1 METRH
6 PMVTTT
12 ARQSSVQ
19 TLALPVGFKLF
30 WYEIRAVLGQGGFG
44 ITYLAHDTN
53 LDQLVAIKEY
63 LPVLCATRGT
73 ANSVVPIS
81 QASSDDYQWGLGRFL
96 EEGRVLAKFDH
107 QAVVRVHSVF
117 EALETAYLVMRYEN
131 GETLGTL
138 LKREPRVDEPRLRAI
153 LFDVMSGLEAMHT
166 AGFVHRDVK
175 PSNIYLRAN
184 GQALL
189 IDFGAARQGL
199 GVQTQTVT
207 SLVSPGYAP
216 FEQYRSDGAAQGP
229 WTDIYGLGATAY
241 RVITGRAPVPAIDRS
256 HRIINGS
263 GDPQPRLT
271 QSGVTGYSFG
281 LLAAID
287 RALAFREQERPRT
300 IAAWRELFETDEPVT
315 VQVGNLA
322 PLAVRAHSDAAQGT
336 TVPAMH
342 AETDVATL
350 REPLAHSTGLLSNA
364 RRWPRAAALGIVLGA
379 ALGFALLKVSSPQTF
394 ATTGVRQMRA
404 VEVASERRSA
414 GEPGAR
420 PASARALM
428 ETPLAELLR
437 AAEVDMAA
445 LRLSLPEDNNALAK
459 FRAVLVRD
467 PNHTAARSGVDRIV
481 GRYLDLATAAAQKQ
495 DFDDAREYL
504 TKASQANPRD
514 RHVEAAAVALTRHEA
529 NPSPPQSG

>member
-1 METRH
+1 M
-6 PMVTTT
+6 
-12 ARQSSVQ
+12 
-19 TLALPVGFKLF
+19 
-30 WYEIRAVLGQGGFG
+30 
-44 ITYLAHDTN
+44 
-53 LDQLVAIKEY
+53 
-63 LPVLCATRGT
+63 CATRGT

-96 EEGRVLAKFDH
+96 DEGRVLAKFDH

-131 GETLGTL
+131 GETLGSL
-138 LKREPRVDEPRLRAI
+138 LKRESHVDEPRLRAI

-189 IDFGAARQGL
+189 IDFGAARQAL

-322 PLAVRAHSDAAQGT
+322 PLAVRAYSDAAQGAT
-336 TVPAMH
+336 APATH
-342 AETDVATL
+342 AEIDVATL
-350 REPLAHSTGLLSNA
+350 REPLAHPTGLLSNA

-379 ALGFALLKVSSPQTF
+379 ALGFTFLKVSSPQTF
-394 ATTGVRQMRA
+394 ATTGVRQMRT

-414 GEPGAR
+414 GESGAR

-495 DFDDAREYL
+495 DFDDAREFL

-514 RHVEAAAVALTRHEA
+514 RRVEAAAVALTRDEA
-529 NPSPPQSG
+529 HPSPPQSG